1 MSQYLK
7 FDTEVYKSLHVHVTK
22 EENDQLIIEAKTF
35 FLVWF
40 VSFCLLLGALVT
52 MFWVKSL
59 KDLRA

>member
-35 FLVWF
+35 FLAWF

-59 KDLRA
+59 